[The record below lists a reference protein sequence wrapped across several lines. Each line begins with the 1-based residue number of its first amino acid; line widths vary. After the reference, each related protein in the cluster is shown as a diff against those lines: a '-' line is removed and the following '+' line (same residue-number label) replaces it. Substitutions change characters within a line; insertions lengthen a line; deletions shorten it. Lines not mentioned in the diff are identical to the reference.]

1 MVENEVTNIYSKINT
16 LDSRL
21 SKMEAT
27 QPFLQD
33 LIERSITSNEK
44 LGEVLQQVQLAI
56 GSINLKIDAQAESLN
71 AMKEDFEKTN
81 KNIEDR
87 IGGIDSKIR
96 AVEDKGKFD
105 IWAFV
110 KTYFP
115 WIVVLL
121 GVGVYG
127 VSQFVKF

>member
-1 MVENEVTNIYSKINT
+1 
-16 LDSRL
+16 
-21 SKMEAT
+21 MEAT